1 MRAPMEPTETRTLPI
16 FIVDDDPVI
25 VKQLTWLLKGDFPVL
40 SAGTFSEALEIFLRE
55 HPPVG
60 ILDLSLG
67 EENTDNDGIALL
79 RLFSEADPDFH
90 GIILSGSVERPKAL
104 EAVRLGAY
112 DLLDKSIEPE
122 ELKKIIV
129 RAYNRALLGKDS
141 RKPVREEKEASTES
155 AATSSVITQNPKLSE
170 MLRTLDKVAKT
181 TISILITGESG
192 TGKEV
197 FARTC
202 HELSPRKNS
211 PFVAVNCGAIPENL
225 LESELFGHEK
235 GSFTGATQSRPG
247 KFEVADGGTL
257 FLDEVAELPLELQVK
272 LLRVLQDKIVERV
285 GGRVGKKLDVRIV
298 AATNRDLTEQM
309 SRGHFREDLYYR
321 LGVMN
326 FHLPPLRERGGD
338 VLVLARHFLDRFR
351 EMYEKQHIVD
361 FSQSSYT
368 LIRKYSW
375 PGNIRELENRIQRA
389 VIIASEKWIRPED
402 LDIALADEL
411 EKNEE
416 ISSGSLQDARAD
428 AEKRMLC
435 DALELARGNISQVA
449 RAIGASRPTVHAMIK
464 KYGINPGTFKES

>member
-1 MRAPMEPTETRTLPI
+1 MEPSETHTYPV
-16 FIVDDDPVI
+16 FIVDDDPLI
-25 VKQLTWLLKGDFPVL
+25 VKQLTWLLKEDFPVL
-40 SAGTFSEALEIFLRE
+40 SAGTFSQAVEIFLRE

-60 ILDLSLG
+60 VLDLFLG
-67 EENTDNDGIALL
+67 EEDRDNDGMALL

-90 GIILSGSVERPKAL
+90 GIILSGSVDRPKAL

-122 ELKKIIV
+122 ELKKIIG
-129 RAYNRALLGKDS
+129 RAYNRALLGRDS
-141 RKPVREEKEASTES
+141 RKPTRPAQETAPP
-155 AATSSVITQNPKLSE
+155 SSGPLPVITENPKLSE

-181 TISILITGESG
+181 TISLLITGESG

-202 HELSPRKNS
+202 HDLSPRKNG

-235 GSFTGATQSRPG
+235 GSFTGATESRPG

-257 FLDEVAELPLELQVK
+257 FLDEVAELPVELQVK

-298 AATNRDLTEQM
+298 AATNRDLTDHM
-309 SRGHFREDLYYR
+309 AKGYFREDLYYR
-321 LGVMN
+321 LGVMS

-338 VLVLARHFLDRFR
+338 VLVLARHFLERFR
-351 EMYEKQHIVD
+351 EMHGKHQIVD
-361 FSQSSYT
+361 FSQDT
-368 LIRKYSW
+368 FALIKKYPW
-375 PGNIRELENRIQRA
+375 PGNIRELENRVQRA
-389 VIIASEKWIRPED
+389 VIVASGKWVRPED
-402 LDIALADEL
+402 LDIVLS
-411 EKNEE
+411 EE
-416 ISSGSLQDARAD
+416 PETPPGLSGTTLHDARAD

-435 DALELARGNISQVA
+435 DALEQSRGNISQVA
-449 RAIGASRPTVHAMIK
+449 RIIGTSRPTVHSLIK
-464 KYGINPGTFKES
+464 KYGLNPQTFKEG

>member
-1 MRAPMEPTETRTLPI
+1 MEPTETRIYPV

-25 VKQLTWLLKGDFPVL
+25 VKQLTWLLNEDFPVL
-40 SAGTFSEALEIFLRE
+40 SAGTFSQALEIFLRE

-67 EENTDNDGIALL
+67 EENADNDGIALL

-90 GIILSGSVERPKAL
+90 GIILSGSVDRPKAL

-122 ELKKIIV
+122 ELKKIIA

-141 RKPVREEKEASTES
+141 RKPIRESQEVSTES
-155 AATSSVITQNPKLSE
+155 PATFSVITEDPKLLE
-170 MLRTLDKVAKT
+170 MLRTLAKVAKT
-181 TISILITGESG
+181 NISILITGESG

-197 FARTC
+197 FARAC
-202 HELSPRKNS
+202 HELSPRKDG

-225 LESELFGHEK
+225 IESELFGHEK

-257 FLDEVAELPLELQVK
+257 FLDEVAELPIELQVK

-285 GGRVGKKLDVRIV
+285 GGRGGKKLDVRIV
-298 AATNRDLTEQM
+298 AATNRDLAEQM
-309 SRGHFREDLYYR
+309 AKGSFREDLYYR

-338 VLVLARHFLDRFR
+338 VLVLTRHFLDRFR
-351 EMYEKQHIVD
+351 EIHEKQHVVD
-361 FSQSSYT
+361 FSQASYT

-389 VIIASEKWIRPED
+389 VIIAGGKWIRPED
-402 LDIALADEL
+402 LDIAMDDEP
-411 EKNEE
+411 EKNNEPP
-416 ISSGSLQDARAD
+416 SGSLQDARAD

-435 DALELARGNISQVA
+435 DALEQAHGNISQVA
-449 RAIGASRPTVHAMIK
+449 RDIGASRPTVHALIK
-464 KYGINPGTFKES
+464 KYGLNPGIFKET

>member
-1 MRAPMEPTETRTLPI
+1 MEPTETRNFPI

-25 VKQLTWLLKGDFPVL
+25 VKQLIWLLKGDFPVL
-40 SAGTFSEALEIFLRE
+40 SAGTFSEAVEIFLRE

-60 ILDLSLG
+60 ILDLFLG
-67 EENTDNDGIALL
+67 EEDKENDGMALL

-90 GIILSGSVERPKAL
+90 GIILSGSVDRPKAL

-122 ELKKIIV
+122 ELKKIIA
-129 RAYNRALLGKDS
+129 RAYNRALLGRDS
-141 RKPVREEKEASTES
+141 RRPLQNVQDVSAESST
-155 AATSSVITQNPKLSE
+155 TSSIITENPKLSE
-170 MLRTLDKVAKT
+170 MLKMLEKVAKT

-202 HELSPRKNS
+202 HALSPRKNG

-247 KFEVADGGTL
+247 KFEMADSGTL

-285 GGRVGKKLDVRIV
+285 GSRVGKKLDIRIV

-309 SRGHFREDLYYR
+309 SKGYFREDLYYR
-321 LGVMN
+321 LGVMS

-351 EMYEKQHIVD
+351 ELHGKQHITD
-361 FSQSSYT
+361 FSQGSYG
-368 LIRKYSW
+368 LIQKYSW

-389 VIIASEKWIRPED
+389 VIIAGGKWIRPED
-402 LDIALADEL
+402 LDIVLVDGP
-411 EKNEE
+411 EKNAG
-416 ISSGSLQDARAD
+416 IPAGSLQDARAD

-435 DALELARGNISQVA
+435 DALEQSRGNISQVA
-449 RAIGASRPTVHAMIK
+449 RVIGTSRPTVHAMIK
-464 KYGINPGTFKES
+464 KYGLNPTTFKDL

>member
-1 MRAPMEPTETRTLPI
+1 MEPTETRSFPI
-16 FIVDDDPVI
+16 LIVDDDPVI
-25 VKQLTWLLKGDFPVL
+25 VKQLTWLFKEEGPVL

-55 HPPVG
+55 HPPVA

-67 EENTDNDGIALL
+67 EENTENDGMALL

-90 GIILSGSVERPKAL
+90 GIILSGSVDRPKAL

-122 ELKKIIV
+122 ELKKIIS
-129 RAYNRALLGKDS
+129 RAYNRALLGRDS
-141 RKPVREEKEASTES
+141 RKPVPKTQEVSTES
-155 AATSSVITQNPKLSE
+155 AATSWVVTEDPKLQE
-170 MLRTLDKVAKT
+170 ILRTLAKVAKT

-197 FARTC
+197 FARAC
-202 HELSPRKNS
+202 HELSPRKEG

-298 AATNRDLTEQM
+298 AATNRDLKEQM
-309 SRGHFREDLYYR
+309 AKGYFREDLYYR

-338 VLVLARHFLDRFR
+338 VLVLARYFLNRFR
-351 EMYEKQHIVD
+351 EMHGKQNLVD
-361 FSQSSYT
+361 FSQGSYT
-368 LIRKYSW
+368 MIQKYSW
-375 PGNIRELENRIQRA
+375 PGNIRELENRVQRA
-389 VIIASEKWIRPED
+389 VIIAGGKWISQED
-402 LDIALADEL
+402 LDISL
-411 EKNEE
+411 EAEPEKSAG
-416 ISSGSLQDARAD
+416 ISPGNLQDARAD

-435 DALELARGNISQVA
+435 DALEQARGNISQVA
-449 RAIGASRPTVHAMIK
+449 RAIGTSRPTVHAMIK
-464 KYGINPGTFKES
+464 KYGLNPGMFKEP